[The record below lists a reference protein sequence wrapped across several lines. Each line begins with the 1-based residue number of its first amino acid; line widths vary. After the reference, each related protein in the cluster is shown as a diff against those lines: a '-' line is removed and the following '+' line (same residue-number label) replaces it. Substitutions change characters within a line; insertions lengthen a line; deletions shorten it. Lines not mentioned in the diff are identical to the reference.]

1 MVDTIEAVGLTKV
14 FGESL
19 RAVDDVSFQ
28 VHEGEVFG
36 FLGPNGAGKTTTVA
50 MLTTGL
56 RPTSGQCRVD
66 GIDVIANPSEV
77 RRRTGVIF
85 QESTADDDLT
95 GRENLKL
102 AAALY
107 GVPVGE
113 TGPRVQQL
121 LDMLQLGDAADRLVR
136 TYSGGMRRRLEIAAS
151 LVHTPAVL
159 FLDEPTLGLD
169 PQARAGIADTIR
181 TLRKEGGH
189 TFFLTTHYLDEADT
203 LCDRI
208 AIIDHGKIRAIGT
221 PSELK
226 EKVGGDVVT
235 IVPSRDDADSTAI
248 FVKVPGVLGVS
259 RTNGAYRLKALQG
272 ESIVPGAV
280 KAALD
285 AGVGLA
291 TVSVKRPSLDEVF
304 LEFTGRAYREDE
316 GPSATDWAVRVQ
328 RFRGGGR

>member
-1 MVDTIEAVGLTKV
+1 MTNAIEAVGLTKI
-14 FGESL
+14 FGGTVK
-19 RAVDDVSFQ
+19 AVDGVSFE
-28 VHEGEVFG
+28 VKEGEVFG
-36 FLGPNGAGKTTTVA
+36 FLGPNGAGKTTTLG
-50 MLTTGL
+50 MLTTNL
-56 RPTSGQCRVD
+56 RPTSGHARLL
-66 GIDVIANPSEV
+66 GLDVLEHAAEI
-77 RRRTGVIF
+77 RRRIGVIF

-107 GVPVGE
+107 AVPVSE
-113 TGPRVQQL
+113 TARRVQQL
-121 LDMLQLGDAADRLVR
+121 LDLLGLNDAAERRVK

-151 LVHTPAVL
+151 LVHTPPVL

-181 TLRKEGGH
+181 NLRKDGGH

-208 AIIDHGKIRAIGT
+208 AIIDHGTIRAIGT

-235 IVPSRDDADSTAI
+235 IVPTKDDGDHSATFAH
-248 FVKVPGVLGVS
+248 VPGVLGVS
-259 RTNGAYRLKALQG
+259 LVNGSYRLKALRG

-280 KAALD
+280 QAAIT
-285 AGVGLA
+285 AGIGLA

-304 LEFTGRAYREDE
+304 LEFTGRAYREED
-316 GPSATDWAVRVQ
+316 GPSATDWALRVQ

>member
-1 MVDTIEAVGLTKV
+1 MTETIEAQGLTKQ
-14 FGESL
+14 FGETV
-19 RAVDDVSFQ
+19 RAVDAVSFQ
-28 VHEGEVFG
+28 VHPGEVFG
-36 FLGPNGAGKTTTVA
+36 FLGPNGAGKTTTVG

-56 RPTSGQCRVD
+56 RPTEGSATVD
-66 GIDVIANPSEV
+66 GIDVVAHPSEV
-77 RRRTGVIF
+77 RRHIGVIF

-107 GVPVGE
+107 GVPVGD
-113 TGPRVQQL
+113 TGKRVQGL
-121 LDMLQLGDAADRLVR
+121 LELLRLGDAAERRVK

-151 LVHTPAVL
+151 LVHAPPVL

-169 PQARAGIADTIR
+169 PQARAGIAEMIR
-181 TLRKEGGH
+181 SLRQQGGH
-189 TFFLTTHYLDEADT
+189 TFFLTTHYLDEADS

-235 IVPSRDDADSTAI
+235 IVPTRDDVDSSAV
-248 FVKVPGVLGVS
+248 FSKVPGVLGVN
-259 RTNGAYRLKALQG
+259 RINGSYRLKALRG
-272 ESIVPGAV
+272 EEIVPGAV
-280 KAALD
+280 QAALQ

-304 LEFTGRAYREDE
+304 LEFTGREYREEE

>member
-1 MVDTIEAVGLTKV
+1 MVSTIEVERLTKV
-14 FGESL
+14 FGESV
-19 RAVDDVSFQ
+19 RAVDDISFQ
-28 VHEGEVFG
+28 VQEGEVFG

-56 RPTSGQCRVD
+56 RPTGGRARVD
-66 GIDVIANPSEV
+66 GIDVVEQPSEV

-85 QESTADDDLT
+85 QESTADEDLT

-113 TGPRVQQL
+113 TGKRVQEL
-121 LDMLQLGDAADRLVR
+121 LDMLQLGDAAERQVK

-151 LVHTPAVL
+151 LVHTPPVL

-169 PQARAGIADTIR
+169 PQARAGIADMIR
-181 TLRKEGGH
+181 SLRKEGGH
-189 TFFLTTHYLDEADT
+189 TFFLTTHYLDEADS

-226 EKVGGDVVT
+226 EKIGGDVVT
-235 IVPSRDDADSTAI
+235 IVPSRDDVDSTAT
-248 FVKVPGVLGVS
+248 FAKVPGVLGVS
-259 RTNGAYRLKALQG
+259 RTNGAYRLKAQRG

-280 KAALD
+280 QAAIE

-304 LEFTGRAYREDE
+304 LEFTGRAYREEE